1 MKYLKIIFIVLLLS
15 ACSKTDIVYQID
27 DKHTVTYTI
36 EAFIDLEP
44 LSTDLKTTLIDL
56 VEKVDQDYQ
65 ARGFETHTEVSET
78 SILLNYTQ
86 TKTNPNLETAYLTLQ
101 SMMSDYSNS
110 LFLSVDLTTEV
121 QKTLGAFNLT
131 ATSDLNTF
139 LQATNLKQ
147 LPPTL
152 EEEITSHLKQGTITI
167 DIILPKAEI
176 LSVNKDVEI
185 IQGDDTT
192 TLRANLTLDKAL
204 ELDVQGTHV
213 IQNGKVIERDIQS
226 SLEKS
231 KNDIALFE
239 NLRLIALLITGLSLI
254 AFIIRSLLRKA

>member
-65 ARGFETHTEVSET
+65 ARGFETHTEISET
-78 SILLNYTQ
+78 FILLNYTQ
-86 TKTNPNLETAYLTLQ
+86 TKTNPDLETAYATLK
-101 SMMSDYSNS
+101 SMMGDFSDSI
-110 LFLSVDLTTEV
+110 FLSVDLTTDV
-121 QKTLGAFNLT
+121 QETLGAFNLV

-139 LQATNLKQ
+139 LQATDLKQ

-152 EEEITSHLKQGTITI
+152 EEEITSRLKQGTITI
-167 DIILPKAEI
+167 DFILPKAEM
-176 LSVNKDVEI
+176 LSVNEDVEV
-185 IQGDDTT
+185 IQEENTT
-192 TLRANLTLDKAL
+192 TLRSTLSLDKDLKIDA
-204 ELDVQGTHV
+204 QGRHV
-213 IQNGKVIERDIQS
+213 IQNGKVIDQDIQS

-239 NLRLIALLITGLSLI
+239 NLRFIALLITGLSLI